1 MEYEGGRRSVAI
13 FERAS
18 IVLVDFPFSDLS
30 DFKLRPALVLAK
42 ANNQDWFL
50 CQITSN
56 AGIDKQAIEIKSSDF
71 EKGSLQK
78 ISFARPDKI
87 FTGHESLINRRVGIL
102 SEEKTAEIIEA
113 IIEILKQ
120 K

>member
-1 MEYEGGRRSVAI
+1 MAT
-13 FERAS
+13 FERS
-18 IVLVDFPFSDLS
+18 SVVLVDFPFSDLS
-30 DFKLRPALVLAK
+30 DFKLRPALVLAR

-56 AGIDKQAIEIKSSDF
+56 AGLDSKAVEINDSDF
-71 EKGSLQK
+71 EKGSLQRM
-78 ISFARPDKI
+78 SFARPDKI

-102 SEEKTAEIIEA
+102 KEEKTSEIIEA
-113 IIEILKQ
+113 VIKILRQ